1 MPVVHTEWPEYR
13 YFPVDEEWQ
22 RNACRQL
29 GLRFVRPFERT
40 SGGPNVVST
49 RPITTW
55 LKRIGG
61 YGNCPY
67 RSFSYI
73 ITGSEAQH
81 FELRNAIVAHML
93 NIPHLLCGIG
103 SDGHRNYLYD
113 IHENVER
120 YLARSNMAVDGTRGT
135 DTEMCVLAH
144 LLNTVI
150 YNYNS
155 SGYWLPCLPHG
166 IDRSIPYNVIC
177 KSMYL
182 YNHNSIH
189 FDVVTDIHL

>member
-1 MPVVHTEWPEYR
+1 MLDLLNAHQVVI
-13 YFPVDEEWQ
+13 
-22 RNACRQL
+22 L
-29 GLRFVRPFERT
+29 
-40 SGGPNVVST
+40 T
-49 RPITTW
+49 RPIAAS

-61 YGNCPY
+61 DGNCLY

-81 FELRNAIVAHML
+81 FELRSAIVAHML
-93 NIPHLLCGIG
+93 SIPHLLCGIG
-103 SDGHRNYLYD
+103 IDGHRNYLYSVHD
-113 IHENVER
+113 NVES
-120 YLARSNMAVDGTRGT
+120 YLARTNMAVDGTWGT

-166 IDRSIPYNVIC
+166 IDISIPYNVIC

-182 YNHNSIH
+182 YNHNSVH